1 MSGAEIRKIRK
12 YLNLSQEEFGL
23 ELGVSQRAVSS
34 WESDTNEIT
43 VSAITKIYNKWEI
56 SPNSILLG
64 GTELNLVI
72 DRLLF
77 LSKNNNKEKEI
88 INFIKEYLRK
98 DMELELNR
106 LINSIKGN
114 TFMQKLSETWSGR
127 GERILLVFYY
137 FIEHLKNSNLA
148 IIKKQ
153 TLVDLVEKFNIPIKV
168 RAKHFFVIDKKD
180 KENFKEWIIDS
191 FNDLDAE
198 NLVNNLSK
206 TKEFIKNEVNYLNR
220 YWI

>member
-137 FIEHLKNSNLA
+137 FIEHLENSNLA

-153 TLVDLVEKFNIPIKV
+153 TLVDLVEKFNIPIKI

-191 FNDLDAE
+191 FSDLDAE
-198 NLVNNLSK
+198 NLVTNLSK

>member
-1 MSGAEIRKIRK
+1 M
-12 YLNLSQEEFGL
+12 
-23 ELGVSQRAVSS
+23 
-34 WESDTNEIT
+34 
-43 VSAITKIYNKWEI
+43 
-56 SPNSILLG
+56 
-64 GTELNLVI
+64 I

-137 FIEHLKNSNLA
+137 FIEHLENSNLA

>member
-114 TFMQKLSETWSGR
+114 TFMKKLSETWSGR
-127 GERILLVFYY
+127 GKRILLVFYY
-137 FIEHLKNSNLA
+137 FIEHLENSNLA

>member
-1 MSGAEIRKIRK
+1 M
-12 YLNLSQEEFGL
+12 L
-23 ELGVSQRAVSS
+23 
-34 WESDTNEIT
+34 
-43 VSAITKIYNKWEI
+43 
-56 SPNSILLG
+56 
-64 GTELNLVI
+64 
-72 DRLLF
+72 
-77 LSKNNNKEKEI
+77 EKEI

-137 FIEHLKNSNLA
+137 FIEHLENSNLT

-180 KENFKEWIIDS
+180 KENFKKWIIDS

>member
-1 MSGAEIRKIRK
+1 MKNKNTTKNSKSEDKIK
-12 YLNLSQEEFGL
+12 Q
-23 ELGVSQRAVSS
+23 
-34 WESDTNEIT
+34 
-43 VSAITKIYNKWEI
+43 
-56 SPNSILLG
+56 
-64 GTELNLVI
+64 
-72 DRLLF
+72 
-77 LSKNNNKEKEI
+77 EI

-137 FIEHLKNSNLA
+137 FIEHLENSNLA

>member
-114 TFMQKLSETWSGR
+114 TFMQKLSETRSGR
-127 GERILLVFYY
+127 GEHILLVFYY
-137 FIEHLKNSNLA
+137 FIEHLENSNLA

-168 RAKHFFVIDKKD
+168 RAKHFFVINKKD